1 MKLVHTADLHL
12 LAGDAPRARAAF
24 QSFQKVCALAKEGK
38 ADLLVIAGDA
48 FHTPKDA
55 QDGTLLAK
63 VKAELDALKPTQA
76 LLIPG
81 NQELVGA
88 KRAFRSA
95 ADFGG
100 NCAVFEEPG
109 VLEVGGVSVY
119 AFPFKA
125 DSRTGELFAGLP
137 KPKPGEC
144 RVAVL
149 HGTAKDRPN
158 LAMYALEELE
168 PGGDLL
174 IADADLSAAGFRY
187 AALGHIHRPDQ
198 WKLANGGLAA
208 YPGSPWCVTVGE
220 VDERSAQVVEVDPAT
235 GAVKAAAVPLGTP
248 RAEARDFFVIPGGEK
263 AAADE
268 IAAYFKDSP
277 KDVWRTAYPRGIAD
291 RAALDAALDAV
302 EKACAG
308 CGALPPEARRRD
320 RNLQHFDAGE
330 LSGVEKDFALRLGER
345 IRAAGGEEREV
356 LTRAA
361 VLGWLAL
368 RFPKKKPEEDLL
380 NTLLES
386 AR

>member
-12 LAGDAPRARAAF
+12 LSGDAPRARAAF
-24 QSFQKVCALAKEGK
+24 GSFQKVCALAKEMK

-55 QDGTLLAK
+55 QDGALLAK

-81 NQELVGA
+81 NHELVGA

-95 ADFGG
+95 ADFGA

-125 DSRTGELFAGLP
+125 DSRSGELFAGLP
-137 KPKPGEC
+137 APKPGEC
-144 RVAVL
+144 RVGVL

-168 PGGDLL
+168 PGGDCL

-187 AALGHIHRPDQ
+187 AALGHIHKPDS

-248 RAEARDFFVIPGGEK
+248 RAETRDFFVIPGAEK
-263 AAADE
+263 AAAEE
-268 IAAYFKDSP
+268 IAAYFKEAP

-302 EKACAG
+302 EKACAA

-345 IRAAGGEEREV
+345 IRAAQGEEREV

-361 VLGWLAL
+361 VLGWLVL

-380 NTLLES
+380 STLLES